1 MYIMT
6 GKIFFRERRKAQ
18 KEMKQPRFRVV
29 AVSGLDL
36 KFFATHLRKKELEA
50 LARAVEAELVCLE
63 DPQDGSE
70 IQE

>member
-1 MYIMT
+1 MT